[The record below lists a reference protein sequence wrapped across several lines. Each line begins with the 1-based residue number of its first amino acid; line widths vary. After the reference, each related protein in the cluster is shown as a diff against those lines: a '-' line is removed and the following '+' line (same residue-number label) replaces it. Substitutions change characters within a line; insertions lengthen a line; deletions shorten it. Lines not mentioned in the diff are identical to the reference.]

1 MKSPKVNIF
10 VPLYNSENTI
20 RDTLNSLLHQSY
32 DNFSIIISD
41 NHSTDNSLKII
52 NDFGDERIRVVKT
65 PFFSENGED
74 NWNRCIDLSDEEFT
88 ALLHSDDIYHKDF
101 LQNQVSNLL
110 SNENIAISFTEG
122 NNIDINGN
130 YLRELKTPNAM
141 NFQNLSFKDLYPLIL
156 KNYNFIIMPSLVFRT
171 EYFKENNF
179 YWNYNEFKTSS
190 DLALWLEISLK
201 YKVSFIKKNLISVRQ
216 SSVQISSKV
225 RDNTSQSD
233 FFLVLDRFSK
243 YFSINKKNS
252 KFVKLNT
259 DLLKTRDNLRILCN
273 LIYLNQNKFLSE
285 SFSGALNLNIILK
298 SYKKKYMSHLLL
310 YIVLRFF
317 NLIGLN
323 KINYN
328 IVSYLKKKYLI

>member
-10 VPLYNSENTI
+10 IPLYNSENTI

-52 NDFGDERIRVVKT
+52 SDFADERIRVIKT
-65 PFFSENGED
+65 PSFSKSED
-74 NWNRCIDLSDEEFT
+74 NFNRCIDLSDEDFT

-122 NNIDINGN
+122 NNIDVNGN
-130 YLRELKTPNAM
+130 YLRDLKTPNEM
-141 NFQNLSFKDLYPLIL
+141 NFPNLSFKDLYPLIL

-171 EYFKENNF
+171 KYFKENNF
-179 YWNYNEFKTSS
+179 YLNHNEFKTSS
-190 DLALWLEISLK
+190 DLGLWLEISLK

-225 RDNTSQSD
+225 RDQTSQSD
-233 FFLVLDRFSK
+233 FFLVLDKFSK

-252 KFVKLNT
+252 KFIQFNT

-273 LIYLNQNKFLSE
+273 LIYLNQKKSLSE
-285 SFSGALNLNIILK
+285 SFSRAINLNIILK
-298 SYKKKYMSHLLL
+298 SYKKKYMNHLLL

-317 NLIGLN
+317 NLIGFN
-323 KINYN
+323 KVNYN